1 MKIYKNNNSAI
12 LLRKNRIQL
21 SLLAI
26 LLSNLIISQST
37 AEEDGLCTFHPSSI
51 INAKTF
57 SSDGKTHL
65 QSDSVEINQK
75 NISRFTGNVVIQQ
88 KDKRIEAEHA
98 EYTKITEQIDAK
110 DKIRFVSP
118 NIQVKSEVA
127 HFNLKTDQALLQ
139 QSQYQSLTSRARGK
153 ASSIEI
159 STPNVIELR
168 DATYTTCDPENAD
181 WLLSANSIKLDNN
194 TQQGH
199 AKHVVVRF
207 KHVPFFYFPYLRF
220 PLGESRLSGFLFPHV
235 GRSDEHG
242 NEIKIPYYWNIHP
255 QLDATITPWYMSKR
269 GLLLHSEFRYLTEQS
284 HGILTAEYLDND
296 KVFNANR
303 ERLHWKHQSQSS
315 SGWQTNA
322 EYNYAADNN
331 HLIDFNDDLNSSS
344 TTYLV
349 RSGNLAYN
357 ATNWLM
363 NINAEDHQILS
374 GANPYQRLPQIT
386 LASRYAIQDNTINYS
401 IQSEVVRFGHKENK
415 VIGDRLHLKPSI
427 YYPLRTAAGFIEPK
441 ISVQYSSYNL
451 KQTTGE
457 KDLSRTVPTFSLNSG
472 LFFERDSQFFNV
484 DYIQTLEPQLFY
496 VYVPY
501 KDQSALP
508 VFDTSAY
515 SFNVNQSFT
524 DYRFNGVDRIG
535 DDNRLT
541 AALATRFID
550 QSNGQEKF
558 MARVGQIYYFAD
570 RKVQLPSV
578 AVDSSSQ
585 SHLIAELKTQF
596 QAYGH
601 WGLSSQAEWDPKL
614 NENVISS
621 NQLNYNYKKFNF
633 DYAHRYQRDTL
644 ETREIK
650 MNWQISP
657 SWQLLSNNL
666 YDLRSDHIVE
676 NLLGINYE
684 SCCWGLQLSTKGRYI
699 SSTQTDRGIYLK
711 LILKG
716 LGGFGIQQ

>member
-1 MKIYKNNNSAI
+1 MKKN
-12 LLRKNRIQL
+12 KFQV

-26 LLSNLIISQST
+26 FLSNLFISQSA
-37 AEEDGLCTFHPSSI
+37 AEEGLCTFQPSSI

-57 SSDGKTHL
+57 STDGKTHL
-65 QSDSVEINQK
+65 QSDNVEINEE
-75 NISRFTGNVVIQQ
+75 NISRFSGNVVIQQ

-98 EYTKITEQIDAK
+98 EYKKTTEQIDAK
-110 DKIRFVSP
+110 DKIRFISP
-118 NIQVKSEVA
+118 NIQIKSEVA
-127 HFNLKTDQALLQ
+127 HFDLKTDQALLQ
-139 QSQYQSLTSRARGK
+139 QSEYQSLNSRARGK

-159 STPNVIELR
+159 STPNVTELSN
-168 DATYTTCDPENAD
+168 ATYTTCDPENAD
-181 WLLSANSIKLDNN
+181 WLLNANNIKLDNN

-207 KHVPFFYFPYLRF
+207 KDVPFFYFPYLRF
-220 PLGESRLSGFLFPHV
+220 PLGEKRLSGFLFPDV
-235 GRSDEHG
+235 GISDKHG
-242 NEIKIPYYWNIHP
+242 EEIKTPYYWNIHP

-284 HGILTAEYLDND
+284 HGILTAEYLNDD
-296 KVFNANR
+296 KVVNANR

-331 HLIDFNDDLNSSS
+331 HLIDFKNDLNSSS

-349 RSGNLAYN
+349 RSGNLAYS

-363 NINAEDHQILS
+363 NIKAEDHQILR
-374 GANPYQRLPQIT
+374 GATPYKRLPQVT
-386 LASRYAIQDNTINYS
+386 LASRYAIKNNAINYAL
-401 IQSEVVRFGHKENK
+401 QSEVVRFEHDDNK
-415 VIGDRLHLKPSI
+415 VIGDRLHLKPSL
-427 YYPLRTAAGFIEPK
+427 YYPLRTAAGFLEPK

-508 VFDTSAY
+508 VFDTSVY
-515 SFNVNQSFT
+515 NFNVNKSFT

-578 AVDSSSQ
+578 AVDSRSQ
-585 SHLIAELKTQF
+585 SHLIAELKTQL
-596 QAYGH
+596 QAYGQ
-601 WGLSSQAEWDPKL
+601 WGLSSQVEWDPRL
-614 NENVISS
+614 NEKVINK

-633 DYAHRYQRDTL
+633 DYAHRYQRNTL

-650 MNWQISP
+650 MDWQMSS
-657 SWQLLSNNL
+657 SWKIAINNI
-666 YDLRSDHIVE
+666 YDLRNNHIVE
-676 NLLGINYE
+676 NLLGVNYE
-684 SCCWGLQLSTKGRYI
+684 SCCWGLQLHVKERYLNSTN
-699 SSTQTDRGIYLK
+699 TDSGFYFTLT
-711 LILKG
+711 LKG
-716 LGGFGIQQ
+716 LGGFNIYP